1 MANFCSFIRKLFC
14 GKTNTERNINNLRA
28 YFIGLN
34 TDLTNT
40 YLERLEYRYNLLK
53 YKKKLF
59 KSLRFLQFLGGFGI
73 TTLTTY
79 NNPYFKENTD
89 KISVIVW
96 YVSISNNIFNIF
108 IEKLNAYDLT
118 TEKMKVDLLIR
129 EGKLLKDDKMDYK
142 YYPVEN
148 DNTDKLNYFTKCYE
162 DILNRT
168 PYDYLTGDVDHDNHE
183 INESRRRRTSRVWA
197 IPVPTPEA

>member
-1 MANFCSFIRKLFC
+1 MPYFCSFIKKLFC
-14 GKTNTERNINNLRA
+14 GRTNTERNIDTIRSH
-28 YFIGLN
+28 FKGVN

-59 KSLRFLQFLGGFGI
+59 KSLRLLQFLGGFGI
-73 TTLTTY
+73 TTMTTY
-79 NNPYFKENTD
+79 NNPYFKENSD
-89 KISVIVW
+89 QINVVIW

-129 EGKLLKDDKMDYK
+129 EGKLLKDDKLDYK
-142 YYPVEN
+142 YYPTGD
-148 DNTDKLNYFTKCYE
+148 DNIEKLTYFTNCYE
-162 DILNRT
+162 EIINKS
-168 PYDYLTGDVDHDNHE
+168 PFDYLTNNVDHDNHS
-183 INESRRRRTSRVWA
+183 INESRRRRLSRVWTLPA
-197 IPVPTPEA
+197 PTPEA